1 MVNAAIEEATA
12 RMQTLSPAQQQE
24 VLDFIQSRQADVPPT
39 KTPPGV
45 PGTTWQQFEGLWTP
59 EEAEGMLRASEEC
72 RQVDL
77 SEW

>member
-1 MVNAAIEEATA
+1 MDTTLEE
-12 RMQTLSPAQQQE
+12 TLSAKVRTLTPAQQQE
-24 VLDFIQSRQADVPPT
+24 VLDFIQSRQADLPLA

-45 PGTTWQQFEGLWTP
+45 PGKVWQQFEGLWTP
-59 EEAEGMLRASEEC
+59 EEAEEMLRASEEC